1 MDKAAEKLIS
11 VMEKLSKATK
21 NLLILIMSIRNMA
34 FPPSLTDD

>member
-1 MDKAAEKLIS
+1 MDRADEELIS

-34 FPPSLTDD
+34 FSLSLTDD